1 MINEARKKEAKNN
14 FSRYLEEGLLKK
26 ETNEAAK
33 EKYLE
38 NAELS
43 LAVASE
49 LMQSSLRPYLWV
61 IVTSYYS
68 MFYAANAV
76 LLNLGYKIQDKIA
89 HKVTNDALI
98 VLVLNKL
105 KKDLLEDYE
114 NIKDDALEIANARAE
129 EVIEFY
135 SFELGKRSRFQY
147 DMLEK
152 TKESR
157 AKTSL
162 QRAKEFVF
170 EMKKL
175 I

>member
-1 MINEARKKEAKNN
+1 MIDETRTKEAKNN

-33 EKYLE
+33 EKYIE

-105 KKDLLEDYE
+105 KLYLINILFYYHGFDGIDFYFLLSLSPIAFYNQFCFKD
-114 NIKDDALEIANARAE
+114 
-129 EVIEFY
+129 
-135 SFELGKRSRFQY
+135 
-147 DMLEK
+147 
-152 TKESR
+152 
-157 AKTSL
+157 
-162 QRAKEFVF
+162 
-170 EMKKL
+170 
-175 I
+175 